1 MKIKEKY
8 LYKNFKEINSL
19 SLKATN
25 FSYRNKK
32 HLNEIKRLKA
42 SGDESDANF
51 AKELEKHDTRE
62 GVSFKRVF
70 MPSFNYE
77 LIASISFFDFY
88 DADYRSV
95 QFITFNQ
102 WFNKKLLIEPS
113 LENLIFPSINLESF
127 KNLNTKDSILINIK
141 EKIVFIIMIIKLY
154 SYSFP
159 KSFFVNFVERLGIYN
174 SHT

>member
-1 MKIKEKY
+1 
-8 LYKNFKEINSL
+8 
-19 SLKATN
+19 
-25 FSYRNKK
+25 
-32 HLNEIKRLKA
+32 
-42 SGDESDANF
+42 
-51 AKELEKHDTRE
+51 
-62 GVSFKRVF
+62 

-127 KNLNTKDSILINIK
+127 KNLNTKYKKIYGHDIQNLEILAFDMIPLIASTWFNKKENYLQISDFQNFTFKGKTGSFKIMQNKANYNLNLYKIK
-141 EKIVFIIMIIKLY
+141 KSKFVKLKKI
-154 SYSFP
+154 
-159 KSFFVNFVERLGIYN
+159 
-174 SHT
+174 

>member
-1 MKIKEKY
+1 
-8 LYKNFKEINSL
+8 
-19 SLKATN
+19 
-25 FSYRNKK
+25 
-32 HLNEIKRLKA
+32 
-42 SGDESDANF
+42 
-51 AKELEKHDTRE
+51 
-62 GVSFKRVF
+62 

-127 KNLNTKDSILINIK
+127 KNLNTKYKKIYGHDISEFRNFSI
-141 EKIVFIIMIIKLY
+141 
-154 SYSFP
+154 
-159 KSFFVNFVERLGIYN
+159 
-174 SHT
+174 